1 MLPAAGRPRAV
12 GNRAMPITAINPH
25 QEGAREEITMNL
37 KTIFALLAAL
47 TLTAGVVACNGDK
60 DSAAAAE

>member
-1 MLPAAGRPRAV
+1 
-12 GNRAMPITAINPH
+12 
-25 QEGAREEITMNL
+25 MNL

-60 DSAAAAE
+60 DSAEAAE